1 MTKRPSGRRTM
12 RIGFSLLGLALIGFL
27 VSLFLSD
34 LLPLDQQ
41 PAEHWRMVAD
51 QIASALW
58 PLCFMAGIACVAFGY
73 LVFAISFLPSSEDN
87 ASNH

>member
-1 MTKRPSGRRTM
+1 M
-12 RIGFSLLGLALIGFL
+12 RIGFILLGLALIGFG
-27 VSLFLSD
+27 VSFALSD
-34 LLPLDQQ
+34 LLPIDYA
-41 PAEHWRMVAD
+41 AENWRTVAD

-73 LVFAISFLPSSEDN
+73 LVFAISFLPGSEDN